1 MKVPKNK
8 YKKIHS
14 FYFKYLLSLFIT
26 IIDPFKINEN
36 RISNPYYNLKE
47 KILEK

>member
-1 MKVPKNK
+1 MKIKSKSGKV
-8 YKKIHS
+8 HS

-26 IIDPFKINEN
+26 VSDPFRESINK
-36 RISNPYYNLKE
+36 ISNPYYNLKE